1 MNYGL
6 HWGPN
11 TLRGAKDSI
20 DFTKILHPMTLKMN
34 YSSFKDSNEIWFN
47 VVCLYINDFC
57 EILKCFTYSFIDI
70 KTWVKIC

>member
-1 MNYGL
+1 LIYGL

-11 TLRGAKDSI
+11 TLRGAKDFV

-34 YSSFKDSNEIWFN
+34 YSSSKDSNEVWFN
-47 VVCLYINDFC
+47 AVCLYINDFC
-57 EILKCFTYSFIDI
+57 EIFKCFTYPFIDI